1 MALDKNYYKGEVERY
16 KNDKEIYQYA
26 LITAVKEFDEKMI
39 DTLCSRIYNC
49 NAQIEYC
56 SKRISELITGGK

>member
-1 MALDKNYYKGEVERY
+1 MALDKNYYESETKRY
-16 KNDKEIYQYA
+16 KKDKEIYQYA
-26 LITAVKEFDEKMI
+26 LITAVKEFDEDMI

-56 SKRISELITGGK
+56 TKRINELNAEGK